1 MCVASVYFLPLLAMT
16 GINTAQNQ
24 NFQWIV
30 TLQETGTDFVPANP
44 IEPLATYS
52 NVPTLTSYYN
62 QCNLNARCGTFFN
75 DIN

>member
-1 MCVASVYFLPLLAMT
+1 MCGASVCFLPLLAMT
-16 GINTAQNQ
+16 NINTVQNQ
-24 NFQWIV
+24 NFQPIL

-52 NVPTLTSYYN
+52 NVPTLTSYYS
-62 QCNLNARCGTFFN
+62 QCNLNARCGTSFN